1 MIVFHG
7 GNGLEIRP
15 KGKREINWMFSHGMS
30 IYFWV
35 NI

>member
-15 KGKREINWMFSHGMS
+15 KGKREINWMFSNGMS